1 MCLPGRGKEGS
12 GIPQPGT
19 LMFEIDGVDDQ
30 GYTER
35 PEYPVKAY
43 RMPEKGRYKVN
54 HYHVF
59 NVDAADSKSMTAG
72 HIEGRKQILDA
83 FHVLHDK
90 TPGFEN
96 IRIARTPSVRKTGK
110 VVGNFLVEVAEAYYI
125 PYRSMVP
132 LDCDNLLVS
141 GKTISS
147 QSQAAGGL
155 RVMPCAMALGQAA
168 GAAAAIAVKDG
179 VKPEN
184 VSIEKLQRILL
195 DHGAILD

>member
-1 MCLPGRGKEGS
+1 MNRWLIISAMRSRCLFTGIGMWWYWAAAAHVPAWKGEEGS

-35 PEYPVKAY
+35 PEYPVKVY
-43 RMPEKGRYKVN
+43 RMPKEGRYKVN

-83 FHVLHDK
+83 FRVLHDK

-147 QSQAAGGL
+147 QS
-155 RVMPCAMALGQAA
+155 RRR
-168 GAAAAIAVKDG
+168 AVFG
-179 VKPEN
+179 
-184 VSIEKLQRILL
+184 
-195 DHGAILD
+195 